1 MHARPRSIRRA
12 DSRDEARANPIP
24 PRPASHGDV
33 AEIVHSRPRLPEPRT
48 GTTSGQR
55 RVNAKRTARG
65 EFWRTVRV
73 QVWPEMESFFREHLH
88 DLGAGVRI
96 VSRTLPMA
104 TRVVDLHVHIPGA
117 PSNAA
122 SAEPAWYVDHR
133 HAEPRPYLDHITWF
147 DADGQ
152 RIEVAA

>member
-1 MHARPRSIRRA
+1 
-12 DSRDEARANPIP
+12 
-24 PRPASHGDV
+24 
-33 AEIVHSRPRLPEPRT
+33 
-48 GTTSGQR
+48 
-55 RVNAKRTARG
+55 
-65 EFWRTVRV
+65 V
-73 QVWPEMESFFREHLH
+73 QVLAEEALHL
-88 DLGAGVRI
+88 R
-96 VSRTLPMA
+96 P
-104 TRVVDLHVHIPGA
+104 DLHVHIPGA